1 MGGRHEMF
9 FLRTFRRGNYD
20 LKVWPNVPPD
30 VKYQSSTPGKIESKI
45 IEEPILSNHTN
56 QNMRSTG
63 TIPTIST
70 ANLQTNR
77 KQITSKPLNITWNDD
92 SAYPM
97 LDELS
102 RIAKVNY
109 SSNISLSLSNLFS

>member
-1 MGGRHEMF
+1 MEF
-9 FLRTFRRGNYD
+9 RTFRRGNYD
-20 LKVWPNVPPD
+20 LKVWPNIPPD
-30 VKYQSSTPGKIESKI
+30 VKYNSSTPGKIEAGI
-45 IEEPILSNHTN
+45 VDEPILTNHTN
-56 QNMRSTG
+56 QTIKSISS
-63 TIPTIST
+63 IPTIST

-102 RIAKVNY
+102 RIAKVKQTKNHPGY
-109 SSNISLSLSNLFS
+109 